1 MHIFYTYWFL
11 QVLFVYLILLFF
23 HGFIPCFCFYVF
35 HSSNLFN
42 KFVCYVLSHIT
53 AGLKMD
59 IILLCEILLGII
71 SEAWFNV
78 CNVTF
83 YCELYVLIEIVW
95 RENLQPSFDTM
106 Y

>member
-1 MHIFYTYWFL
+1 
-11 QVLFVYLILLFF
+11 
-23 HGFIPCFCFYVF
+23 
-35 HSSNLFN
+35 
-42 KFVCYVLSHIT
+42 
-53 AGLKMD
+53 MD
-59 IILLCEILLGII
+59 IILLHEILLDII

-95 RENLQPSFDTM
+95 RENLQPLFDTM